1 MRCAAPW
8 RDLPERFGKWKSVYS
23 AFRRFIE
30 NGLFEAALAAL
41 QSVGADLEM
50 VMVDSSGCRAH
61 QDASGPEGGQQ
72 AQAMGRTKGGLSTK
86 IHMACD
92 ALGYPLGFHLSAA
105 NESDYG
111 NCKPLLESYLPEGAY
126 ALMDKGYDSDAN
138 RGTVDQLG
146 GIAVI
151 AVNASR
157 SKKPAFDKH
166 VYKERH
172 KIENLFG
179 RLKRYRRIA
188 TRYEKLAKTYA
199 AFVTL
204 ACAMI
209 WLKL

>member
-1 MRCAAPW
+1 
-8 RDLPERFGKWKSVYS
+8 
-23 AFRRFIE
+23 
-30 NGLFEAALAAL
+30 
-41 QSVGADLEM
+41 
-50 VMVDSSGCRAH
+50 
-61 QDASGPEGGQQ
+61 
-72 AQAMGRTKGGLSTK
+72 
-86 IHMACD
+86 
-92 ALGYPLGFHLSAA
+92 
-105 NESDYG
+105 
-111 NCKPLLESYLPEGAY
+111 
-126 ALMDKGYDSDAN
+126 MDKGYDSDAN
-138 RGTVDQLG
+138 RETVDQLG

-204 ACAMI
+204 ACSMI